1 MNIRGFRYHPV
12 DLETTVI
19 RSHRFVTECAVF
31 TWTKLLV
38 VVAEIKGSETDALDL
53 VPVITTALLEEQQV
67 GNRGCKAVVLL
78 VLDDSSQCHR
88 PLKYCE
94 VGIRFVMLI
103 LLRVKCFGQNV
114 SNEVLCQ
121 LLTRQQHNVML
132 PCLREQLFAAECS
145 YLMLLSLL
153 SSSPSL
159 LAGDCGHCGPGGP
172 RQHPHQCQGGEAED
186 APQGLLPQ

>member
-67 GNRGCKAVVLL
+67 GNRKWC
-78 VLDDSSQCHR
+78 CW
-88 PLKYCE
+88 
-94 VGIRFVMLI
+94 
-103 LLRVKCFGQNV
+103 
-114 SNEVLCQ
+114 
-121 LLTRQQHNVML
+121 
-132 PCLREQLFAAECS
+132 
-145 YLMLLSLL
+145 
-153 SSSPSL
+153 
-159 LAGDCGHCGPGGP
+159 
-172 RQHPHQCQGGEAED
+172 
-186 APQGLLPQ
+186 

>member
-78 VLDDSSQCHR
+78 VLDDSSQCHH
-88 PLKYCE
+88 PLKYCK
-94 VGIRFVMLI
+94 VGIRFVMLM
-103 LLRVKCFGQNV
+103 LVCVKCFEQKSSLSIAYKTTTMSCSFV
-114 SNEVLCQ
+114 CVDSYS
-121 LLTRQQHNVML
+121 QQ
-132 PCLREQLFAAECS
+132 S
-145 YLMLLSLL
+145 
-153 SSSPSL
+153 
-159 LAGDCGHCGPGGP
+159 
-172 RQHPHQCQGGEAED
+172 
-186 APQGLLPQ
+186 API